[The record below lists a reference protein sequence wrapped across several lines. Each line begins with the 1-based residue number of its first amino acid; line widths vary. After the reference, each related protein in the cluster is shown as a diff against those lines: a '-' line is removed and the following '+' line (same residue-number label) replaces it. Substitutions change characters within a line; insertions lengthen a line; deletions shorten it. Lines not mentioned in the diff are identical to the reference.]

1 MVSCFDFDRWVT
13 RRPKSFWQRLKE
25 GFSPDREPT
34 PVVCIPPGA
43 RLRLNGIQESLKA
56 RFPLGSC
63 EDAVF
68 TQISADASQC
78 RDALCFATGATILVQ
93 WLPEGQRVR
102 ILRLCSQE
110 DVEPALEQSA
120 RAHSLTTGLW
130 GSAVGTP
137 GYRIIGAGLGIPS
150 VRGGPAAD
158 ESR

>member
-1 MVSCFDFDRWVT
+1 MCDYSLMMVPNRLAIEGEELVAHRFQNGSTGMVSCFDFDRWAT

-43 RLRLNGIQESLKA
+43 RLRLNEIQESLKA

-68 TQISADASQC
+68 TQISAEASQY
-78 RDALCFATGATILVQ
+78 RDAVCFANGATILVQ

-110 DVEPALEQSA
+110 DVEPALDRNRLA
-120 RAHSLTTGLW
+120 RIA
-130 GSAVGTP
+130 
-137 GYRIIGAGLGIPS
+137 
-150 VRGGPAAD
+150 
-158 ESR
+158 